1 MFKFEIQIL
10 LNICNLAHNFK
21 FFRNLKF
28 RQILRSIR
36 NKHGVYIVKPPCLGL
51 AEVYLRYYT
60 ETQWDIRNPFIQ
72 KAFSYLNC
80 HIGIFQSGHLDQDVH
95 SPGPISGGYHAYPG
109 QLIGQVH
116 GEASRCILISQ
127 LAHPGEVTEEGH
139 LVDIDWCFLLLE
151 WNNWKKYLDQN
162 IVTVHKY
169 SQQNIRVCWRSSNP
183 RQPSAKQLRL
193 WVTFFV
199 FY

>member
-28 RQILRSIR
+28 RQILRNIW

-80 HIGIFQSGHLDQDVH
+80 LSYWNLPVWPTWPRCPQPWPS
-95 SPGPISGGYHAYPG
+95 
-109 QLIGQVH
+109 
-116 GEASRCILISQ
+116 SRWTPWLSWS
-127 LAHPGEVTEEGH
+127 AHWTGA
-139 LVDIDWCFLLLE
+139 
-151 WNNWKKYLDQN
+151 
-162 IVTVHKY
+162 
-169 SQQNIRVCWRSSNP
+169 WRSKPLYLNKSTCTS
-183 RQPSAKQLRL
+183 RRSYRGGTSCWYWL
-193 WVTFFV
+193 V
-199 FY
+199 FSSSGME